1 MKCRKLDTLRIGR
14 SGMLECNHEEE
25 EFFYNGDDE
34 FARCIKCKSV
44 RRVIWQGHVKEA

>member
-1 MKCRKLDTLRIGR
+1 
-14 SGMLECNHEEE
+14 MLECNHEEE

-44 RRVIWQGHVKEA
+44 RRVILWQGHVKEA